1 MAGDPRFYLTSS
13 VDTKPDAAQ
22 GVPRAAL
29 FRQKKWRRG
38 QIIEIEFLEGDPDVH
53 ERVREAA
60 RIWTR
65 HANLTFEFR
74 APARAAGRTTSSDI
88 RIGFDVRGGSWSV
101 IGTDCRAPRYR
112 GKPTM
117 NFGWLTRSTP
127 DEDCRAVVLHEF
139 GHALGLI
146 HEHQQPASGI
156 RWNREA
162 ILADVSGPPHEWTAE
177 DVDFNIIQGFTER
190 DSNYTEFDPDSIM
203 IYPIPATWT
212 LDGYSVAANT
222 TLSAVDKRFI
232 AEEYP

>member
-1 MAGDPRFYLTSS
+1 MVGVQRFYLAYS
-13 VDTKPDAAQ
+13 VEMEPEAGLGLT
-22 GVPRAAL
+22 RAAL
-29 FRQKKWRRG
+29 FRRKKWRAG
-38 QIIEIEFLEGDPDVH
+38 QIIEIEFVDGDPDLH

-60 RIWTR
+60 RTWTR
-65 HANLTFEFR
+65 HAHVTFDFR
-74 APARAAGRTTSSDI
+74 SPGRATDSDI
-88 RIGFDVRGGSWSV
+88 RIGFDVRGGSWSA
-101 IGTDCRAPRYR
+101 IGTDCRTPQYR

-117 NFGWLTRSTP
+117 NFGWLNRTIS

-162 ILADVSGPPHEWTAE
+162 ILAELSNSPHGWTAE
-177 DVDFNIIQGFTER
+177 DVEHNIIRGFTDRE
-190 DSNYTEFDPDSIM
+190 SNYTAFDPESIM

-222 TLSAVDKRFI
+222 ALSAVDQRFI
-232 AEEYP
+232 GEEYP